1 MIIASIACQIDDIE
15 SIDTTYLW
23 FHIENKTRFKVSDAN
38 ITHNITFQGNTPI
51 YNTTPSDY
59 NMVFEVQPPKSYQS
73 ISIIY
78 IIYNENRTALGW
90 TKNIGGTY
98 SCQKIDVTKPYIVNC
113 RATEYY
119 SDNHTQL
126 RGNYDMVW

>member
-1 MIIASIACQIDDIE
+1 MIIVSIACQIHDIE
-15 SIDTTYLW
+15 LIDTTYLW
-23 FHIENKTRFKVSDAN
+23 FHIENKTRFKVSDTN

-51 YNTTPSDY
+51 YNTTGDY
-59 NMVFEVQPPKSYQS
+59 NMVFEVQSPNSYQS
-73 ISIIY
+73 ISIIS
-78 IIYNENRTALGW
+78 IIYNENETALDW

-98 SCQKIDVTKPYIVNC
+98 SCQKTDVTKPYIVNC
-113 RATEYY
+113 RTTEYY

>member
-1 MIIASIACQIDDIE
+1 MIIVSIAYQIHDIE

-23 FHIENKTRFKVSDAN
+23 FHIENKTGFKVSDAN

-73 ISIIY
+73 ISIIS

-98 SCQKIDVTKPYIVNC
+98 SC
-113 RATEYY
+113 
-119 SDNHTQL
+119 
-126 RGNYDMVW
+126 